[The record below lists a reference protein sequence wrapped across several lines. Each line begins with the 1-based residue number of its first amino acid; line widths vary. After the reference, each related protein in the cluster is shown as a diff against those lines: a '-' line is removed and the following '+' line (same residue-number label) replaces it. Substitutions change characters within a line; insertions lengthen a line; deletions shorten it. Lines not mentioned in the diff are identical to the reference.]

1 MKIVNKVD
9 RFDPAVVCQGKAV
22 VVVKEQVLTA
32 CNECPN
38 RDRLEIRK
46 RTFSF
51 RNTEHN

>member
-1 MKIVNKVD
+1 MKIVNNVD
-9 RFDPAVVCQGKAV
+9 PSDPAVVYQGEAIA
-22 VVVKEQVLTA
+22 VVKEQVLTA

-38 RDRLEIRK
+38 RDRLQIPK